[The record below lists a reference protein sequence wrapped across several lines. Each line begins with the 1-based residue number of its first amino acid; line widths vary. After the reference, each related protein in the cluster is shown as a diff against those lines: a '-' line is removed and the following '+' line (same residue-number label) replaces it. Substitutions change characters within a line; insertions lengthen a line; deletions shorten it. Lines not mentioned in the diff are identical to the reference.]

1 MTRLQKILL
10 APLIA
15 TTTLLVSGCETA
27 LFAFVN
33 RNVPPPDASVVYAPD
48 RGLSLDVYRPR
59 GAVANPV
66 PTVVFFYGGA
76 WKRGQREQYA
86 FVGHRL
92 ADNGILTIVADYR
105 TYPAAGFPGF
115 MDDAADAVAWARKH
129 ASEYGGDPK
138 DLFLM
143 GHSAGGQIVGLL
155 GTDKSYLSARGIAP
169 NQLAGVIGLSGPYDF
184 VVGKA
189 YAPIFGS
196 PSEWPK
202 AQTVNYV
209 DGDEPPFLLI
219 HGKDDKTVE
228 TKDSIE
234 LADKLHAAGEPA
246 TLVLVP
252 GAGHMA
258 TVGGLYD
265 PKRAPMVLPA
275 ILKFIHAHRGGD
287 GRAVTH

>member
-10 APLIA
+10 APLLA
-15 TTTLLVSGCETA
+15 TTTLLASGCETA

-59 GAVANPV
+59 GAVAKPA
-66 PTVVFFYGGA
+66 PTVVFFYGGN
-76 WKRGQREQYA
+76 WKRGQRDQYA

-92 ADNGILTIVADYR
+92 ADNGILAIVADYR
-105 TYPAAGFPGF
+105 TYPAAGFPAF
-115 MDDAADAVAWARKH
+115 MDDAADAVVWARKH
-129 ASEYGGDPK
+129 ASDYGGDPQ

-155 GTDKSYLSARGIAP
+155 GTDKSYLSSRGIAP

-184 VVGKA
+184 VVGTE
-189 YAPIFGS
+189 YAPIFGPRS
-196 PSEWPK
+196 QWHK

-219 HGKDDKTVE
+219 HGKDDKVVE

-246 TLVLVP
+246 TLVLLP
-252 GAGHMA
+252 DAGHMA

-275 ILKFIHAHRGGD
+275 ILKFIHAQRGD
-287 GRAVTH
+287 GVGHAIP